1 MGGRN
6 MELTERKKQILRAIV
21 DSYIRTAEPVGS
33 KTISQLPGMD
43 FSPATIRNEMADLTS
58 MGLLEQPHTSA
69 GRVPSAAGYR
79 LYVDE
84 LMQGYRLSMDETK
97 TINQA
102 MEVKMQ
108 EVDKM
113 ISQVGKLVSKMTDLP
128 AYAVA
133 ARSSQRT
140 VKRFDLILAEAGSFI
155 LVVMLSDN
163 QVQNKLIRLPLDV
176 SQEDLRLLSA
186 VLNASLTELTA
197 DEITPELLAKVT
209 RSAAGAASL
218 VPVIVDYT
226 VELLKKTHSE
236 VYMTGQ
242 AKLLGQPE
250 YHDVEKAQEVLTS
263 LDEDV
268 ISNLPATLSSGTT
281 QILVGPEN
289 VAKELKDSSVVI
301 TKFDI
306 GDGMQGM
313 IGVVGPTR
321 MDYAKITA
329 RLSYFAEN
337 LGRMFAKP
345 QQPALN
351 EPELPEEPKK

>member
-1 MGGRN
+1 
-6 MELTERKKQILRAIV
+6 
-21 DSYIRTAEPVGS
+21 
-33 KTISQLPGMD
+33 MD
-43 FSPATIRNEMADLTS
+43 FSPATIRNEMADLTT

-84 LMQGYRLSMDETK
+84 LMQNYRLSMDETK

-186 VLNASLTELTA
+186 VLNASFTELTA

-351 EPELPEEPKK
+351 EPELPEEPKSKE

>member
-1 MGGRN
+1 
-6 MELTERKKQILRAIV
+6 MELTDRKKQILRAIV

-33 KTISQLPGMD
+33 KTISQMPGMD

-84 LMQGYRLSMDETK
+84 LMQSYRLSMDETK

-113 ISQVGKLVSKMTDLP
+113 ISQVGKLVSKMTNLP

-186 VLNASLTELTA
+186 ALNASLTELTA

-345 QQPALN
+345 QQPALR

>member
-1 MGGRN
+1 

-84 LMQGYRLSMDETK
+84 LMQNYRLSMDETK

-140 VKRFDLILAEAGSFI
+140 VKRFDLILAETGSFI
-155 LVVMLSDN
+155 RVVVVSDN

-197 DEITPELLAKVT
+197 DEITPEFLAKVT

>member
-84 LMQGYRLSMDETK
+84 LMQNYRLSMDETK

-140 VKRFDLILAEAGSFI
+140 VKRFDLILAETGSFI